1 MARRRVCRA
10 AHYLSWWLAALLA
23 AMQELCDEAGME
35 TSLEM
40 AAVIRRM
47 ECLREDL
54 VLLRAVWRPRL
65 VGGPFKDFD
74 AVRKRLGL
82 RPPAPKHHPVCGI
95 QSYAPFGDE
104 RTARQYAWRLARVF
118 VGLVN
123 QTDPVSEIERVPF
136 WASRLVAR
144 RAGDLFYA
152 LFLEPILP
160 FLEEVEQEARVR
172 MPSSDEPPPLKR
184 VSPQPHAILDAL
196 MWAAERRAIQGLFAG
211 SA

>member
-10 AHYLSWWLAALLA
+10 AHHLSWWLTALLA
-23 AMQELCDEAGME
+23 AMQELCDDGGME

-40 AAVIRRM
+40 ASVICRM

-65 VGGPFKDFD
+65 IGGPFKDFD

-82 RPPAPKHHPVCGI
+82 RPPAPKHHPACGI

-104 RTARQYAWRLARVF
+104 RTAKQYAWRLARVF
-118 VGLVN
+118 VGLVS
-123 QTDPVSEIERVPF
+123 QTDPVSEIECLPF
-136 WASRLVAR
+136 WTNHLVAR

-152 LFLEPILP
+152 LFLEPLLP
-160 FLEEVEQEARVR
+160 FLEEVEQEARIR
-172 MPSSDEPPPLKR
+172 MPSSDESPPPKPAA
-184 VSPQPHAILDAL
+184 PQQGAILHGL
-196 MWAAERRAIQGLFAG
+196 TLAAERRAMQGLFAG

>member
-10 AHYLSWWLAALLA
+10 AHHLSWWLTALLA
-23 AMQELCDEAGME
+23 AMQELCDDGGME

-54 VLLRAVWRPRL
+54 VLLRVVWRPRL

-74 AVRKRLGL
+74 SIRKRLGL
-82 RPPAPKHHPVCGI
+82 RPPASKHHPACGI

-123 QTDPVSEIERVPF
+123 EADPVSEIEHLPF
-136 WASRLVAR
+136 WANRQKAR
-144 RAGDLFYA
+144 QAGDLFYA
-152 LFLEPILP
+152 LFLEPLLP
-160 FLEEVEQEARVR
+160 FLEEVEQESRIR
-172 MPSSDEPPPLKR
+172 MPSSDEPPPPKPAA
-184 VSPQPHAILDAL
+184 PQQGAILHGL
-196 MWAAERRAIQGLFAG
+196 TLAAERRAMQGLFAG